1 MAKRKKFQGFVGGYY
16 SGPGGYAGGGGVV
29 PVGSSVTL
37 SITSQ
42 PFISD
47 LEFPTHW
54 SIPFAQGAV
63 TGTPSFFLR
72 ERTTSLSEHSVNA
85 QFRPISRWPD
95 GSIRW
100 MHVYGNAKWEGGV
113 PGTYKLRWGYDFSAP
128 STSELVLS
136 ESATGYNVNTG
147 PASFVIPKAYP
158 GIVGEGIGGGGP
170 FIVDNSGNRYAPT
183 GTNIIT
189 IEESGTAR
197 FTLRMEC
204 DYSHAVHGTFAKYI
218 TRITAYRNS
227 AIVNF
232 DHATV
237 FTADMRTR
245 KIASMGVDFSG
256 NTHQILTRFLEEK
269 EPAVISG
276 GHFYQWPMGLADTNT
291 ASDYE
296 IYNSGTYNSTTLHRF
311 YNSEVWKCSWLRK
324 GPYLDA
330 NVPSGYL
337 SSFGSFAYTG
347 AIAAGSEGATH
358 SQALSGHMAGIANHY
373 DFAVNLGT
381 TVSAL
386 QNVYYHKPVGQVSLQ
401 WIEDTQA
408 PGQLAVFKNDDYAAV
423 DDFVLR
429 AISGIYNAYYR
440 YDEKGWHL
448 FGNNHHQEYPYSAKP
463 DVYRGLKFNHYT
475 DGQMLWQTY
484 MASASTGILKWAR
497 ANADFYTSLGQMK
510 IELPSLGSAYKAI
523 PRGSYRHTYQFT
535 PWGLNT
541 QDSLVYEDQARASHA
556 ADPGAQIYAWYLD
569 ENRWAKEGFDHWVTG
584 MSTGTLLTPG
594 GAYNCLPLSATTDEN
609 FRNTSNALN
618 GLLLAYE
625 DNPNTLMSGVS
636 FSSILNTIANNHFDA
651 QFLDS
656 STKMLF
662 SPQWICKFH
671 ENFPNHAGATAWI
684 DVMVTG
690 TGLGGVPRSILLNDS
705 WTMALRATHY
715 TIFGNSGVLTPFSGL
730 LTRFPQR
737 VVRNASN
744 PAWEGFGNY
753 CGPIAQEQNFLLQWP
768 RLRRALDQIP
778 TLPSYNDPGTWFAP
792 GTRTTDAVDFTG
804 RSIQLYTTIGAGTQN
819 IVVKQG
825 RPRAGSLPDVRY
837 GLITSGGTVISIG
850 TGTDSSFTNETLR
863 PSSFTHE
870 TVSGVIP
877 YTGLCKILM
886 APSEGTHIF
895 RDSYPN
901 NVAQP
906 MVQLIKD
913 VRRGGYGGEFQRYGC
928 GPLSGILYPISG
940 QSIQIT
946 ASSLGPIA
954 LGYIEVNGVGQWM
967 LASSIYTTT
976 ISSAASIR
984 VYTEVGNLVGIE
996 FSGVGQP
1003 VHPGKL
1009 ALFGSADDVASLMPS
1024 ITGNFF

>member
-1 MAKRKKFQGFVGGYY
+1 MVKRKRVDGFIGGYY
-16 SGPGGYAGGGGVV
+16 NGPGGYAAGGGVV
-29 PVGSSVTL
+29 PIGSSVTL
-37 SITSQ
+37 AMTSQ

-54 SIPFAQGAV
+54 SIPFARGAV
-63 TGTPSFFLR
+63 SGTPNFYLR
-72 ERTTSLSEHSVNA
+72 ERTQSVGEHSVNA
-85 QFRPISRWPD
+85 QFNVLSRWPD
-95 GSIRW
+95 NSIRW
-100 MHVYGNAKWEGGV
+100 MHIYGNAKWEGGT
-113 PGTYKLRWGYDFSAP
+113 PAIYKLRWDHTFSSP

-147 PASFVIPKAYP
+147 PVSFVIPKAYP

-170 FIVDNSGNRYAPT
+170 FLVDSSGNTYVPT

-189 IEESGTAR
+189 VEESGVAR
-197 FTLRMEC
+197 FTIRMEC
-204 DYSHAVHGTFAKYI
+204 NYSHAVHGSFAKYV

-232 DHATV
+232 DHATI
-237 FTADMRTR
+237 FTTDMRTH
-245 KIASMGVDFSG
+245 KIASMGVYFSG

-269 EPAVISG
+269 EPAVVSG
-276 GHFYQWPMGLADTNT
+276 GHFYQWPMGLADTN
-291 ASDYE
+291 ASGDWV
-296 IYNSGTYNSTTLHRF
+296 IASTGNSTDAHARNYTQ
-311 YNSEVWKCSWLRK
+311 VWKCNWLKK

-330 NVPSGYL
+330 NVPTGYL
-337 SSFGSFAYTG
+337 YSFGLLAYTG
-347 AIAAGSEGATH
+347 VLAAGSEGAT
-358 SQALSGHMAGIANHY
+358 ADTAYSGHMGGIANHY

-386 QNVYYHKPVGQVSLQ
+386 QNVYYHKPIGQVSPQ
-401 WIEDTQA
+401 WIENTQA
-408 PGQLAVFKNDDYAAV
+408 PGQLAVFKNDDYADI

-448 FGNNHHQEYPYSAKP
+448 FGNNHHIEYPLSSKP
-463 DVYRGLKFNHYT
+463 DVYRGLKFNHYM

-484 MASASTGILKWAR
+484 MASASTGVLKWAR
-497 ANADFYTSLGQMK
+497 ANTDYYTSLGQMK
-510 IELPSLGSAYKAI
+510 IEFPSLSADYRAI

-541 QDSLVYEDQARASHA
+541 GGGGGLVYEDQARMSHA
-556 ADPGAQIYAWYLD
+556 ADPGCQIYAWYMD
-569 ENRWAKEGFDHWVTG
+569 ENRWAKEGFDYWVTG
-584 MSTGTLLTPG
+584 LSTGTLLTPG
-594 GAYNCLPLSATTDEN
+594 AAYNCLPMQQTTDEN
-609 FRNTSNALN
+609 FRNTSNCLN

-625 DNPNTLMSGVS
+625 DNPNTLMSGVA
-636 FSSILNTIANNHFDA
+636 FSSILNTIADNHFNS

-662 SPQWICKFH
+662 SPQWVCKFY
-671 ENFPNHAGATAWI
+671 ENFPTHTGAIAWI

-690 TGLGGVPRSILLNDS
+690 TGVTGAPRNIILDDS

-715 TIFGNSGVLTPFSGL
+715 EIFGNSGVLTPFSGL
-730 LTRFPQR
+730 LTRFPDR
-737 VVRNASN
+737 IARNVSD

-753 CGPIAQEQNFLLQWP
+753 CGPLIQEQNFLLQWP

-778 TLPSYNDPGTWFAP
+778 TIPSYSDPGTWFAP
-792 GTRTTDAVDFTG
+792 PTRTTDAVDFTG
-804 RSIQLYTTIGAGTQN
+804 RSIQLYTIISSGTQYLPIKIGYAN
-819 IVVKQG
+819 
-825 RPRAGSLPDVRY
+825 AGSLPEVRY
-837 GLITSGGTVISIG
+837 GLITSGGVVMTMG
-850 TGTDSSFTNETLR
+850 TGNDSLFTNQVLR
-863 PSSFTHE
+863 PSSFPQE
-870 TVSGVIP
+870 SLSGVIP

-886 APSEGTHIF
+886 APSFYAHIF

-901 NVAQP
+901 NIAQP

-913 VRRGGYGGEFQRYGC
+913 VRRGGYGGEFQRYTA
-928 GPLSGILYPISG
+928 GPLSGVLYPISG
-940 QSIQIT
+940 QSIQIS
-946 ASSLGPIA
+946 ASSIGQST

-967 LASSIYTTT
+967 LPSSVYTTT
-976 ISSAASIR
+976 ISDVASIR
-984 VYTEVGNLVGIE
+984 IHSETRGVVQVE

-1009 ALFGSADDVASLMPS
+1009 ALFGSHSDIQTMMPY